1 MELKE
6 QPDPRRKKLITVVDY
21 AVERR
26 IAAGKPDY
34 WDYATRLELAVLSGN
49 EKRARK
55 ALGETLAAVREK
67 WEPKSTAANLKLIRE
82 AREHRQEDEPW
93 MKQLEDALDAKTKT
107 FPTA

>member
-6 QPDPRRKKLITVVDY
+6 EPDPERKKLITVVNY

-26 IAAGKPDY
+26 IASGKPDY

-49 EKRARK
+49 EKRVRK

-67 WEPKSTAANLKLIRE
+67 WEPKTTANNLKLIRE
-82 AREHRQEDEPW
+82 ARERRQEDEPW
-93 MKQLEDALDAKTKT
+93 MKQLEETLEGKSKGLS
-107 FPTA
+107 TA